1 MAITGSIQSK
11 GNRLYAVLGL
21 PDETGAKKNK
31 WIPLHLTTSAS
42 KKERQEAFERI
53 KQSYDRSSVVYSQNI
68 LFADWVSEWLSHK
81 SKQLTQT
88 TMEGYRSYADSRIIP
103 YFKKNRTALQKMTG
117 IDIQRFYDYLA
128 ADGLSPASVRR
139 YHAVVSGSLE
149 YAYKLGMIPENPAK
163 RAELPAAS
171 RSRIGTAYTVEEVQQ
186 LLNALDGSKI
196 YPAIFLTL
204 YYGLRREEVLGLTWS
219 AINFDAGTIR
229 ICKTVTRVT
238 KLSISDSTKNKSSNR
253 TLAITPAVRKLLQD
267 LQDAQAKEKA
277 ALGSEYVDSD
287 FICRHE
293 DGRMFTPDY
302 LSTSFRKALKEHDL
316 RPIRLHDLR
325 HTAATLLLSNGSE
338 MQDVKQYLGHSTIS
352 ITIDLYAHLDIS
364 ASRKAANAMS
374 SILHV

>member
-1 MAITGSIQSK
+1 MAITGSIQKK

-42 KKERQEAFERI
+42 KKEQQEAFERI
-53 KQSYDRSSVVYSQNI
+53 KQNYDRSSVVYSQNI
-68 LFADWVSEWLSHK
+68 LFADWVSEWLTHK
-81 SKQLTQT
+81 TNQLSQT
-88 TMEGYRSYADSRIIP
+88 TIEGYRCYADRRIIP
-103 YFKKNRTALQKMTG
+103 YFKKNRTVLQKMTG
-117 IDIQRFYDYLA
+117 IDVQRFYDHLA
-128 ADGLSPASVRR
+128 SDGLSPASVRR
-139 YHAVVSGSLE
+139 YNAVVSGSLD
-149 YAYKLGMIPENPAK
+149 YAYKLGIIPENPAK

-171 RSRIGTAYTVEEVQQ
+171 HRNIGSAYTAEEAQQ
-186 LLNALDGSKI
+186 LLNALVGSKI
-196 YPAIFLTL
+196 FPAIFLTL

-238 KLSISDSTKNKSSNR
+238 NLSIADTTKNKSSNR
-253 TLAITPAVRKLLQD
+253 TLTITPAVRKVLQD
-267 LQDAQAKEKA
+267 LQCTQAKEKA
-277 ALGSEYVDSD
+277 ALGNRYIDSD

-302 LSTSFRKALKEHDL
+302 LSNSFQKALKAHNL

-374 SILHV
+374 GILQV

>member
-1 MAITGSIQSK
+1 MAITGSIQAK

-68 LFADWVSEWLSHK
+68 LFADWVSEWLDHK
-81 SKQLTQT
+81 ATQLTQIT
-88 TMEGYRSYADSRIIP
+88 LQGYRSYAERRIIP
-103 YFKKNRTALQKMTG
+103 YFQKNRTVLQKMSG
-117 IDIQRFYDYLA
+117 IDVQRFYDHLA
-128 ADGLSPASVRR
+128 SDGLSPASVRR
-139 YHAVVSGSLE
+139 YHAVVCGSLE
-149 YAYKLGMIPENPAK
+149 YAFKLGMIPENPAK
-163 RAELPAAS
+163 RAELPAAPH
-171 RSRIGTAYTVEEVQQ
+171 SRIGTAYTVEEVQQ
-186 LLNALDGSKI
+186 LLTALSGSKI

-219 AINFDAGTIR
+219 AINLDAGTIR

-238 KLSISDSTKNKSSNR
+238 KLSISDTTKNKSSNR
-253 TLAITPAVRKLLQD
+253 TLAITPAVHKLLLD
-267 LQDAQAKEKA
+267 LQNTQAEERA
-277 ALGSEYVDSD
+277 AWGDGYIEND
-287 FICRHE
+287 FICKHE
-293 DGRMFTPDY
+293 DGRMFTPEF
-302 LSTSFRKALKEHDL
+302 LSTAFRKALKAHNL
-316 RPIRLHDLR
+316 RHIRLHDLR

-352 ITIDLYAHLDIS
+352 ITIDLYAHLDTS

-374 SILHV
+374 GILQV

>member
-1 MAITGSIQSK
+1 MAITGSIQAK

-68 LFADWVSEWLSHK
+68 LFAAWVSEWLDHK
-81 SKQLTQT
+81 ATQLTQT
-88 TMEGYRSYADSRIIP
+88 TMEGYRSYAESRIIP
-103 YFKKNRTALQKMTG
+103 YFKKTRTVLQKMTG
-117 IDIQRFYDYLA
+117 IDVQRFYDYLA

-171 RSRIGTAYTVEEVQQ
+171 HSHIGTAYTVEEVQQ
-186 LLNALDGSKI
+186 LLNALGGSKI
-196 YPAIFLTL
+196 YPAVFLTL

-219 AINFDAGTIR
+219 AINFNAGTIR
-229 ICKTVTRVT
+229 ICKTVTRVA

-253 TLAITPAVRKLLQD
+253 TLAMTPVVRKLLQD
-267 LQDAQAKEKA
+267 LQDTQAKEKET
-277 ALGSEYVDSD
+277 LGSGYIDSD

-302 LSTSFRKALKEHDL
+302 LSTSFRKALKAHNL

-325 HTAATLLLSNGSE
+325 HTAATLLLANGSE

-352 ITIDLYAHLDIS
+352 ITIDLYAHLDTS

-374 SILHV
+374 GILQV

>member
-1 MAITGSIQSK
+1 MAITGSIQKK

-42 KKERQEAFERI
+42 KKEQQEAFERI
-53 KQSYDRSSVVYSQNI
+53 KQNYDRSSVVYSQNI
-68 LFADWVSEWLSHK
+68 LFADWVSEWLTHK
-81 SKQLTQT
+81 ANQLSQT
-88 TMEGYRSYADSRIIP
+88 TIEGYRSYADSRIIP
-103 YFKKNRTALQKMTG
+103 YFKKSRTVLQKMTG
-117 IDIQRFYDYLA
+117 IDVQRFYDHLA
-128 ADGLSPASVRR
+128 SDGLSPASVRR
-139 YHAVVSGSLE
+139 YNAVVSGSLD
-149 YAYKLGMIPENPAK
+149 YAYKLGIIPENPAK

-171 RSRIGTAYTVEEVQQ
+171 HRNIGSAYTAEEAQQ
-186 LLNALDGSKI
+186 LLNALVGSKI
-196 YPAIFLTL
+196 FPAIFLTL

-238 KLSISDSTKNKSSNR
+238 NLSIADTTKNKSSNR
-253 TLAITPAVRKLLQD
+253 TLTITPVVRKVLQD
-267 LQDAQAKEKA
+267 LQCTQAKEQA
-277 ALGSEYVDSD
+277 ALGSRYIDSD

-302 LSTSFRKALKEHDL
+302 LSTAFRKALKAHNL

-374 SILHV
+374 GILQV